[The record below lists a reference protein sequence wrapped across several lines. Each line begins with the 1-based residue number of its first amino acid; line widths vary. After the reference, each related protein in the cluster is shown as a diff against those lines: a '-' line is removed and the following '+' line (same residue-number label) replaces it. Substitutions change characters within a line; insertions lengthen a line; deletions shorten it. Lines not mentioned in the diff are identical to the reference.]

1 MEIGKP
7 HCFSPLYRA
16 AHWLAVAMLILI
28 PLQVAV
34 FVLSPP
40 PDTVRGFFELYGH
53 NPFLGL
59 LSLDFIY
66 LFSNAIIVVL
76 YLALFARLFPERPSA
91 ASAAIALGLVG
102 IAVYYP
108 SNPAFEMLTLSSLY
122 LQAPAGRQMVYL
134 AAGEAVLAGYTGT
147 AFNVYYVFNAMA
159 LLLFAFAVLKS
170 PRFSRST
177 GWWGLAAGVL
187 MIVPSTAGLPG
198 LIFSLLSLV
207 PWMVFVALLALH
219 FDRFSRQVGE

>member
-7 HCFSPLYRA
+7 HCFSPLHRA

-76 YLALFARLFPERPSA
+76 YLALFALLFPERPSA

-147 AFNVYYVFNAMA
+147 AFNVYYVFNALA

-177 GWWGLAAGVL
+177 GQAGRSMAAL
-187 MIVPSTAGLPG
+187 YSQMACQPS
-198 LIFSLLSLV
+198 S
-207 PWMVFVALLALH
+207 
-219 FDRFSRQVGE
+219 FDSRPSCTMRM

>member
-7 HCFSPLYRA
+7 RCFRPLYRA

-66 LFSNAIIVVL
+66 LFSNAIILVL
-76 YLALFARLFPERPSA
+76 YLGLFALLFPERPSPWDWS
-91 ASAAIALGLVG
+91 ASRYI
-102 IAVYYP
+102 IRP
-108 SNPAFEMLTLSSLY
+108 TRP
-122 LQAPAGRQMVYL
+122 
-134 AAGEAVLAGYTGT
+134 
-147 AFNVYYVFNAMA
+147 
-159 LLLFAFAVLKS
+159 LKC
-170 PRFSRST
+170 
-177 GWWGLAAGVL
+177 
-187 MIVPSTAGLPG
+187 
-198 LIFSLLSLV
+198 
-207 PWMVFVALLALH
+207 
-219 FDRFSRQVGE
+219 